1 MPTITMSSWPSG
13 RRGFAVALAGLLLL
27 GSAVLALWYGMNS
40 DRDDIHP
47 LLNQLIPAGHCAC
60 QTSTVFQCASCL
72 GCAAKVTS
80 DEPRHD
86 WKFDPGRDGKNLTFT
101 EVQCLASFP
110 GLYEDIEHAKEF
122 WSGHITS
129 STLDRYEMRDGT
141 TRAMIFDGELYI
153 IATRNKAEDHRRK
166 TLAALSSIY
175 RAVSSAPDRKS
186 IPNIEFI
193 FSIEDKGEDIGAT
206 GHPLWVLAR
215 KATESL
221 FLMPD
226 FGYWAWDNIIG
237 DANNE
242 IGPYDEVV
250 EEALVVERDLSFDK
264 KEPKLVWRGKLSFA
278 PKLRRALLDQARDQ
292 DWGDVKELNWE
303 VRNNY
308 LTLEDHCKY
317 QFIAHAEGEPTYP
330 LSSTRSNN

>member
-1 MPTITMSSWPSG
+1 MPTITMSTWPPG
-13 RRGFAVALAGLLLL
+13 RRGLALSLAGLILLA
-27 GSAVLALWYGMNS
+27 SATLALWYGMNS

-47 LLNQLIPAGHCAC
+47 LLTQLLPAGHCAC
-60 QTSTVFQCASCL
+60 QTSTEFKCAGCL
-72 GCAAKVTS
+72 NCPAKVTS

-101 EVQCLASFP
+101 ETQCLASFP
-110 GLYEDIEHAKEF
+110 GLYEDIGHAKEF
-122 WSGHITS
+122 WNGQITRYA
-129 STLDRYEMRDGT
+129 LDQYEMRDGT
-141 TRAMIFDGELYI
+141 TRALIFNGELYV
-153 IATRNKAEDHRRK
+153 IASKSKGEDHRRK
-166 TLAALSSIY
+166 TIAALSSMY
-175 RAVSSAPDRKS
+175 RAITTAPDRKA

-193 FSIEDKGEDIGAT
+193 FSIEDKGEDIGAN

-226 FGYWAWDNIIG
+226 FGYWAWDNMIK

-242 IGPYDEVV
+242 IGPYDDVV
-250 EEALVVERDLSFDK
+250 EKALVVERDLPFEK

-278 PKLRRALLDQARDQ
+278 PKLRRALLDQARGHE
-292 DWGDVKELNWE
+292 WGDVKEVNWD
-303 VRNNY
+303 VRDNY

-317 QFIAHAEGEPTYP
+317 QFIAHAEGK
-330 LSSTRSNN
+330 